1 MRDKESN
8 EIIGGTDDM
17 ADYKTENIRN
27 ITLIGHGSNGKTT
40 LTEAM
45 LSAAGHVD
53 RQGKVEDGA
62 ATTDYDPEEIKRH
75 ISISAAVAPVEWKN
89 TKINVIDV
97 PGYFDFIG
105 EMMGPLRVVETAGIV
120 VGAVSGLDVGA
131 EKAWN
136 YSKKNNVCRMFIIN
150 RMDAENA
157 NYMKVV
163 EQLRD
168 KFGSSVVPMLL
179 PMGEGVNFKGVV
191 NVLENKAYEGTGK
204 GLKEV
209 PVPGDMASAIE
220 TAMEEITE
228 AAAGADDELMMKY
241 LEGEELTHEE
251 ILSGFRAGM
260 ANGTIVPVV
269 AVSAV
274 TGVGVAKMLDVM
286 SVYLHS
292 PKGSKAQGENP
303 KTGDKIERAC
313 ESSEP
318 FSAFVYKT
326 VADPFVGKL
335 SLFRVMSGS
344 INPATALYNS
354 TADKAE
360 KAGGLFLM
368 RGKKQTSVNVLNA
381 GDLGALSK
389 LQFTNSGDTLCD
401 AASPIKYAPIDF
413 PAPCISKAISAAKQ
427 GEEDKVFSGLAR
439 LQEED
444 PSIKVEKNT
453 ETTETLVSGQ
463 GEVHLDVIRNKMAS
477 KFGANAVL
485 NDPKIPYR
493 ETIRKKVACQGRHK
507 KQSGGH
513 GQFGDVWIEFS
524 PIGDTNIDF
533 EFEDAVVGG
542 AVPRNFI
549 PAVEKGLRENI
560 RKGVLAGYPMVGLHA
575 KLYDGSYHPVDSS
588 EMAFKTAARIAYKK
602 GCMDASPVMLE
613 PIMHV
618 EVFVPDEYMGD
629 IMGDMNK
636 RRGRIMGMDQ
646 VDGQQRVTAE
656 APMGEMFKY
665 ATDLRSMT
673 QARGSFTMS
682 FERYEEMPADAA
694 KKIIESAQKDEEEEE

>member
-1 MRDKESN
+1 
-8 EIIGGTDDM
+8 M
-17 ADYKTENIRN
+17 ADYTTENIRN
-27 ITLIGHGSNGKTT
+27 ITLIGHGGNGKTT

-45 LSAAGHVD
+45 LYAAGHVD

-62 ATTDYDPEEIKRH
+62 ATTDYDPEEVKRH

-120 VGAVSGLDVGA
+120 VGAVSGLDVGS
-131 EKAWN
+131 EKAWT

-163 EQLRD
+163 DQLRD

-179 PMGEGVNFKGVV
+179 PIGQGASFKGVV
-191 NVLENKAYEGTGK
+191 NVLENKAYEGAGK

-209 PVPGDMASAIE
+209 SVPGDMASAIS

-251 ILSGFRAGM
+251 VLSGFRAGM

-269 AVSAV
+269 AVSAL
-274 TGVGVAKMLDVM
+274 TGIGVAKMLDMM

-292 PKGSKAQGENP
+292 PKASKAEGENP
-303 KTGDKIERAC
+303 KNGEKITRTC
-313 ESSEP
+313 DNGEP

-344 INPATALYNS
+344 ITPATALYNS

-360 KAGGLFLM
+360 KAGGLFMM
-368 RGKKQTSVNVLNA
+368 RGKKQTNVSVLNA

-401 AASPIKYAPIDF
+401 AASPIKYEPINF
-413 PAPCISKAISAAKQ
+413 PVPCISKAISAAKQ
-427 GEEDKVFSGLAR
+427 GEEDKVFSGLSR

-463 GEVHLDVIRNKMAS
+463 GEVHLDVIRNKLAS
-477 KFGANAVL
+477 KFGAQANL

-524 PIGDTNIDF
+524 PIGDTNVDF

-602 GCMDASPVMLE
+602 GCTDASPVLLE

-673 QARGSFTMS
+673 QARGSFTMT

>member
-1 MRDKESN
+1 
-8 EIIGGTDDM
+8 M
-17 ADYKTENIRN
+17 ADYQTENIRN
-27 ITLIGHGSNGKTT
+27 IALIGHGSEGKTT
-40 LTEAM
+40 LAEAM
-45 LSAAGHVD
+45 LYAAGHVD

-62 ATTDYDPEEIKRH
+62 ATTDFDPEELKRH
-75 ISISAAVAPVEWKN
+75 ISLSAAIAPVEWKG

-120 VGAVSGLDVGA
+120 VGAVSGLTVGA
-131 EKAWN
+131 EKAWDF
-136 YSKKNNVCRMFIIN
+136 SKKNNVSPMFIVN
-150 RMDAENA
+150 RMDTENA
-157 NYMKVV
+157 NYQKVV
-163 EQLRD
+163 DQLRD
-168 KFGSSVVPMLL
+168 KFGTSVVPMLL
-179 PMGEGVNFKGVV
+179 PIGAGASFKGVV

-209 PVPGDMASAIE
+209 PVPADMADAIAS
-220 TAMEEITE
+220 AMEEITE
-228 AAAGADDELMMKY
+228 AAAGADDELMMKF

-251 ILSGFRAGM
+251 ILFGFREGM
-260 ANGTIVPVV
+260 KTGAIVPVI
-269 AVSAV
+269 ACSAT
-274 TGVGVAKMLDVM
+274 TGVGVAKLLDMM

-292 PKGSKAQGENP
+292 PVGVKLEGENP
-303 KTGDKIERAC
+303 KNGEKVERTC
-313 ESSEP
+313 DNNEP

-326 VADPFVGKL
+326 IADPFVGKL
-335 SLFRVMSGS
+335 SLFRVCSGT
-344 INPATALYNS
+344 ITPATALYN
-354 TADKAE
+354 ANAEKAE
-360 KAGGLFLM
+360 KSGGLFMM
-368 RGKKQTSVNVLNA
+368 RGKKQSNVNQLNA

-389 LQFTNSGDTLCD
+389 LQYTNSGDTLCD
-401 AASPIKYAPIDF
+401 ASNPVKYAPIAY
-413 PAPCISKAISAAKQ
+413 PIPCISKAVYAAKQ

-444 PSIKVEKNT
+444 PSIKVEKNV

-463 GEVHLDVIRNKMAS
+463 GELHLDIIRAKLAS
-477 KFGANAVL
+477 KFGAQANL

-549 PAVEKGLRENI
+549 PSVEKGLRENI
-560 RKGVLAGYPMVGLHA
+560 VKGVLAGYPMVGLHA

-602 GCMDASPVMLE
+602 GCMDASPVLLE

-636 RRGRIMGMDQ
+636 RRGRIMGMDPI
-646 VDGQQRVTAE
+646 DGLQRVTAE

-682 FERYEEMPADAA
+682 FERYEEMPTDAA
-694 KKIIESAQKDEEEEE
+694 KKIIENAQKDEDEEE